1 MERINNMT
9 NKLSPGQVA
18 KLLGV
23 SRQQIDKWLRAGR
36 IKHEV
41 LANGCRLIAKR
52 DAKKPTAGKPGPKPG
67 S

>member
-36 IKHEV
+36 IKHET
-41 LANGCRLIAKR
+41 LANGCRLIAKH
-52 DAKKPTAGKPGPKPG
+52 DAKKPKAQKPGPK
-67 S
+67 SK